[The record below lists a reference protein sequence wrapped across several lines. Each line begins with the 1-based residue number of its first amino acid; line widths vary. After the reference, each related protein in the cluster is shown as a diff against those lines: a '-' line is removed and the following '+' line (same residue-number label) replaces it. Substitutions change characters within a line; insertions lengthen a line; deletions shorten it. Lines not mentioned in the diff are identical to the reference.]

1 MPNDQKPIKP
11 NTARKQAPRKQDLD
25 NKPLKKAGDG
35 TMTFMV
41 WSIAGTVIAAC
52 SSPIFSDVADLA
64 GGGGGG
70 DTQGG
75 PRDGAVVNG
84 LWANTEIFLAADNGS
99 RAQDGSGNDLDS
111 VGITD
116 GAGNLIF
123 NDNYTAPGNGERY
136 LANLEGATEVSTETA
151 GSGELLSLPYHG
163 GYLLISPLTD
173 LLTNALNGA
182 STEEVANAGGE
193 DAFQQNTLDDI
204 FGMRPQFDDDG
215 NAIAGTEDSIVTV
228 EDVLNADN
236 YNPYVNDNRVTKLVS
251 LASTT
256 LSVIET
262 EASSSDTDQRVVAIV
277 DSFNTIRGQV
287 ETQSDEA
294 MLDEMLLVPDLG
306 LADTS
311 IGGIDLDE
319 RVEVRLDQVESRPLV
334 ATPNRGEAIL
344 MTEGEDFVL
353 SPANSD
359 RVSLFGF
366 DDRYGN
372 SDSPDD
378 EDDAREDGQLVGIY
392 IEAESTDGNINVM
405 FRNDDDTIVSL
416 ADADPAQRDTTDGE
430 PGPRNVGGA
439 TFFYVSTDRLE
450 RLVLR
455 PDDEEFNTA
464 TVANP
469 QIRFY
474 VYDGEDATLADDA
487 NATILA
493 ALVGE
498 LEIEVTAVNDVP
510 EITSQ
515 TTPAPITS
523 NTGSASG
530 TFQVSD
536 ADDGDTVFTWV
547 ATGPTTYGTIDFA
560 DTDGTD
566 RSGNGAWTFTL
577 NQAAFD
583 RIPNGETETVTFNV
597 TANDGKGGVSD
608 PVSVVI
614 MLQGQSDGLPMTP
627 TANAPVLGEV
637 TSPPAV
643 KTATEAGHEL
653 ASGVTVATP
662 SIAAMGS
669 FTHTDD
675 DAGQGDF
682 VGGTVHIKA
691 DGVGDGDPVATDAA
705 YAAGIGSNTG
715 NNIIDGTDRGTAVAG
730 TYGTIYLRADGNWYY
745 VLDDAN
751 ADVNALPAGA
761 SSLVDVFNV
770 RIQEMADP
778 TAVSN
783 VLDLR
788 IAITGKG
795 DAPTDIMASSTTAT
809 YDGNTPTADMVVASL
824 TTTDPDSTTP
834 YTYTIETGS
843 TDASSFMIGGAN
855 NDQLLFASSVTEAD
869 NRNPG
874 ETWSV
879 GVISTDSDGLSR
891 TEPFT
896 ITRAGNAFPVFSASI
911 TNYDSANSLITAQ
924 VNDPDSTQ
932 SEDAPMATGTL
943 IATDFETADA
953 DIRYSAM
960 RAEGETND
968 YGRITFDPANPNQ
981 WTFTLTTSADVAGD
995 NDGVTVLNALA
1006 SATATATMNFTVTA
1020 DDGAGG
1026 TATATLTVTLRGA
1039 PDSTVTRPTI
1049 DTNSDLEDTIT
1060 DADARNHEDIPSAVS
1075 GNIAL
1080 TAGDTV
1086 GLMWSVAAASVSG
1099 RPADVPDGTDF
1110 GTLTFPNSP
1119 SFTSF
1124 GTAFSGTSPLGWTFT
1139 PTDAINLLDDGET
1152 VVLRYDI
1159 TAMNPGGDSM
1169 VQTLMINLEGMTNSV
1184 PLIDSTSISDTQ
1196 MVPDTDAAPDN
1207 TFAAL
1212 TGTFTAGTSTVTKWS
1227 HAAQP
1232 SSVSDNTYGTDFGTF
1247 SFDNAAAAT
1256 GGGLDRGESRDGAWR
1271 FIPNADLINRI
1282 PHGET
1287 VTFAYR
1293 ITATND
1299 AGASMAGGQDFMF
1312 SFTGTN
1318 DEPVLAVTGN
1328 NAGVTEAG
1336 GANNAVAGT
1345 ASAIGG
1351 FTITDPD
1358 VHSGANQNSFLF
1370 GGNML
1375 QGRSGSTGAFTNAV
1389 DGPIRGTYG
1398 TLTVEGDGSWTYT
1411 LDNTDSATQE
1421 LRGATGSTAAQTVQD
1436 VFEIRLENVDAGNT
1450 QTSNVATLMIEVTGA
1465 NDNPM
1470 ITDTSGVILEVSIT
1484 DMDTASD
1491 NTPPTVNQ
1499 DSDNPASISEYGS
1512 FAATDLDTGDTI
1524 RWSTDGVGTINPSM
1538 THDDFDLSTAD
1549 FGTPTV
1555 NPEGT
1560 WSFAPTARINDL
1572 NAGQSIVIDYTIQA
1586 ADGSG
1591 GTDTSILRVTLN
1603 GETNVIPNMDPV
1615 IVTGSGI
1622 FSTGLTI
1629 EDPSNAPTDDPMAV
1643 VSTNITRFTANDPDG
1658 DNNDITW
1665 APATPLQGSP
1675 LVATGTIDVSNVTV
1689 ATLDRAY
1696 TAADFGALTVNT
1708 DGTWSFDPTD
1718 AINVLDNNDYVLL
1731 NYEIQATDVGGATDT
1746 ETLTV
1751 RLNGETNAAGG
1762 LVVTNE
1768 AVRAFVVINGV
1779 EFRINADS
1787 SATSSYEVEFSTTS
1801 TDEYVAFAAPSI
1813 TVYAD
1818 TRDANEFSQA
1828 NIASI
1833 FNAAGLTNLNVAAII
1848 LEEDTTQFTLT
1859 NWDADGNDGTDNEYD
1874 FSPVTSTLDRAVT
1887 EDDATDETARGFL
1900 EVTGGTGSYT
1910 YTGGTTRDI
1919 GTGTDAVTYQI
1930 FNGMYGE
1937 LIVDANGNWT
1947 YTIDNAAAQALDSG
1961 PPATEMFTVTVGE
1974 TGSIRTVDHVIAI
1987 TVNGADEAVANRD
2000 PMIDTTTGI
2009 FSTGIT
2015 ITDDDTVGN
2024 NDPGPVN
2031 QATVP
2036 MGGTAYGSFTATDP
2050 DGNDNAITWTPASSP
2065 QLGSMVAT
2073 GTIDVSNAGSLNR
2086 TYTASEFGALTV
2098 QTDGTWSFDPT
2109 AAINDIIGNEY
2120 VVLSYDIVATDSG
2133 GGTDTETLTVRLN
2146 GAQDGRVTFDNPG
2159 ITLAEDTDLSARL
2172 KVADI
2177 MVDDQGG
2184 TPELDTSMGDYDKFE
2199 VDGNVLY
2206 LNAGANINHDA
2217 PDGITSL
2224 NVRVQLQGE
2233 ETVGNG
2239 FTITITDVNDEDP
2252 VFNAGNPAP
2261 PYFEFMRVGNHG
2273 DGVSIYTASA
2283 TPDVAGDTIT
2293 WSLKNDEDDED
2304 NNDAGRGA
2312 TDLFEITS
2320 EGKVI
2325 IPSGRIL
2332 ELDYE
2337 TRPVYTA
2344 VIVAEVGGL
2353 MAEEKVTVLTVRN
2366 VADTAPIIYT
2376 RGNVNTSDDR
2386 LSPQRENE
2394 ALQKPF
2400 YTVSADFDTSV
2411 QWSLT
2416 GQDAGLFDIT
2426 PIAPEDLNADQT
2438 ATGRSYADIT
2448 AKSTGPGPD
2457 DFITLDQ
2464 EARLDS
2470 NGNPMNVLFT
2480 VVATSGSFTD
2490 TLTIEFEVID
2500 ENDEAPV
2507 ITSGSGD
2514 ALPAG
2519 TEIPDDEVVYTATGT
2534 RDTVNIVWSLTGADA
2549 GLFNINS
2556 GTGEVTFKT
2565 ATTPDVAV
2573 KDSYSF
2579 TVVATSGILD
2589 AVEQPVTFAVLG
2601 PAASIDVVSAG
2612 NDGTDGFF
2620 VFKTES
2626 EVYNRID
2633 VILALQNLP
2642 PRTTVPTTVF
2652 EGGNVVFVRIGGQ
2665 LEFDSS
2671 SGNYNP
2677 VYHDSDKI
2685 LQVINDAINGDRITH
2700 LSSAEAHPDQGA
2712 DAFTVT
2718 QSRGIHVRPS
2728 NHFAIAE
2735 DTDISSGIQGGTVF
2749 YKVADI
2755 ALLDINSNS
2764 GAFGDIEIDPTSQDA
2779 DKFMLV
2785 HTALVERDG
2794 MGDVIRD
2801 NEGNL
2806 PQGPSDLAL
2815 YLKPDADLNHE
2826 DGDGVLEVTVHI
2838 VGDDTISADISVVV
2852 TNVADEGPASFDVA
2866 SNGNYKTAVLG
2877 DELTVSLETH
2887 DPDGAST
2894 LTTYDDI
2901 AYQWLRDGVEIAG
2914 ATSDSYTVTSD
2925 DVDDELTV
2933 VVTYTDPE
2941 GNSEEVTTLGVAAPL
2956 AVEYFPVAHNVET
2969 NIEIFQFTTENQE
2982 QVLVNFALQ
2991 VPPVPER
2998 NGLILSRPTVVVED
3012 TETNVVTVQ
3021 IGLDSNLPHTFAHIF
3036 DVINTEI
3043 NEGNIT
3049 LLSSA
3054 GLSLVAG
3061 LSPDDSAS
3069 LLNSFFPESIG
3080 QQSYLRVTSPRTDTS
3095 DPVYTTMPPYVTED
3109 FSGRES
3115 GQDAGVIPSFQVI
3128 VNSKGQSNFIPENT
3142 DTSARIKIADFVV
3155 ADPTESRNI
3164 MLFTVTDHEA
3174 DFSSFEV
3181 VHESR
3186 VVPTDFEVR
3195 DDRIVITATKTVY
3208 LRSIY
3213 LKEGTALD
3221 HETDDTLRII
3231 ARLGDDDVE
3240 VTVYVTNVNEGSASF
3255 NVTSNGIINAPIVG
3269 DVLTAAL
3276 DPSSSDP
3283 EGAGGNITYSY
3294 QWQRDGVTIPNPTQ
3308 TEDANQDGASYTITE
3323 ADEGHTLRAF
3333 TVYIDGG
3340 GYREFVLTN
3349 EVVVPVATDD
3359 LATEITAESY
3369 PIEDESLF
3377 VEGEGT
3383 DTFFVFKTESFTP
3396 VTVNIHI
3403 DDVED
3408 IFADNNSNEEVFT
3421 VPTTVAQIND
3431 NQVDIY
3437 VGGILFNPNGGSRN
3451 IVHHDLN
3458 HILAVINSAIDE
3470 GRITLLTSAELRPY
3484 DYDPPAEP
3492 LVESM
3497 LYYFPGIGLDNQV
3510 TSLAEDADV
3519 SSRIKVADIAIT
3531 SHQGPL
3537 ELAGR
3542 DAGKF
3547 EIDGTVLYLRQNTDL
3562 DYEILD
3568 TLSVR
3573 VQRVNDANTV
3583 LDETTIGVDVAV
3595 TITNVDEGD
3604 ARFNVQSTDNIN
3616 APAVGDTLSVSV
3628 APPADSEG
3636 IAGGFRYQ
3644 WQRSDAD
3651 GNNYVDIATATGNS
3665 YMIATDDE
3673 GTNLRVVV
3681 RYTDGGGTSEIVV
3694 MSGASFRASGDN
3706 LATAIALSDTT
3717 TTLAEDAD
3725 VSSYRK
3731 VADIDITDVGGGLAG
3746 TLEVTG
3752 RNDNMFEIFGTAL
3765 YLRPHAILDHES
3777 DIELEVSVQLRENTG
3792 ISSSSLTIG
3801 ITNVDEGDARF
3812 NITSNADIN
3821 APVVGNML
3829 TVAPDSTNPD
3839 PDGNGNN
3846 TFIYQWQRV
3855 DDNGNVTDILGEDNA
3870 TYTITSSDEDHTLR
3884 VGVKYTDGGNTAEDI
3899 RTSGVFV
3906 PSAGNPALPIPIPE
3920 GRNLLG
3926 DYIPINHEDF
3936 TGTSMMRLDDTQK
3949 ININSAGI
3957 AEGADTSARI
3967 KVADIVIRDDDG
3979 GLAGTL
3985 ELTGADSDHFEL
3997 DGNVLYL
4004 SSGIDLGME
4013 AMDNDALLEV
4023 RVQLNEDTNI
4033 GDDIT
4038 IAILPDVV

>member
-11 NTARKQAPRKQDLD
+11 NTARKQAPRKQDF
-25 NKPLKKAGDG
+25 NNTPLKKAGDG
-35 TMTFMV
+35 TMGFML
-41 WSIAGTVIAAC
+41 WSMAGTVIAAC

-75 PRDGAVVNG
+75 PRDGAVLNG
-84 LWANTEIFLAADNGS
+84 LWANTEIFLAAEDGS

-123 NDNYTAPGNGERY
+123 NDNYTAPGDGERY

-215 NAIAGTEDSIVTV
+215 NAIADTGDSIVTV

-236 YNPYVNDNRVTKLVS
+236 YNPFVNDNRVTKLVS
-251 LASTT
+251 LASTA

-287 ETQSDEA
+287 ETQSNEA
-294 MLDEMLLVPDLG
+294 MLDEMLLVPNLG

-334 ATPNRGEAIL
+334 ATPNRGEAIR
-344 MTEGEDFVL
+344 MTEGDQEFALVRGN
-353 SPANSD
+353 AE
-359 RVSLFGF
+359 VLFGF
-366 DDRYGN
+366 DDPYGN

-378 EDDAREDGQLVGIY
+378 EDDVREDGQLVGIY
-392 IEAESTDGNINVM
+392 IEAASTDNNINVM
-405 FRNDDDTIVSL
+405 FRNDDDDIVGL

-439 TFFYVSTDRLE
+439 TFFYVSLDRLE

-455 PDDEEFNTA
+455 PADEEFNTNPDDPD
-464 TVANP
+464 ANP
-469 QIRFY
+469 KIRFY
-474 VYDGEDATLADDA
+474 VYDGEDATLANDA
-487 NATILA
+487 DATILA

-653 ASGVTVATP
+653 DNGVTVAAP

-691 DGVGDGDPVATDAA
+691 DGVGDGDPVAADAA

-874 ETWSV
+874 ETWDV
-879 GVISTDSDGLSR
+879 GVISTDSNGLSR

-981 WTFTLTTSADVAGD
+981 WTFTLTTSADVAGG
-995 NDGVTVLNALA
+995 NDGVTMLNALA

-1436 VFEIRLENVDAGNT
+1436 VFEIRLENVDAGST

-1591 GTDTSILRVTLN
+1591 GTDTSILRVRLT
-1603 GETNVIPNMDPV
+1603 GTTNDIPNMDPV

-1629 EDPSNAPTDDPMAV
+1629 EDPSNAPSDDPMAV
-1643 VSTNITRFTANDPDG
+1643 VSTSTNQFTANDPDG
-1658 DNNDITW
+1658 DDSAITW

-1718 AINVLDNNDYVLL
+1718 AINVLDSNDYVLL
-1731 NYEIQATDVGGATDT
+1731 NYEIQATDDGGATDT

-1751 RLNGETNAAGG
+1751 RLNGETNAAPAPAPVFSG
-1762 LVVTNE
+1762 
-1768 AVRAFVVINGV
+1768 
-1779 EFRINADS
+1779 S
-1787 SATSSYEVEFSTTS
+1787 SQ
-1801 TDEYVAFAAPSI
+1801 
-1813 TVYAD
+1813 D
-1818 TRDANEFSQA
+1818 THTF
-1828 NIASI
+1828 
-1833 FNAAGLTNLNVAAII
+1833 
-1848 LEEDTTQFTLT
+1848 
-1859 NWDADGNDGTDNEYD
+1859 
-1874 FSPVTSTLDRAVT
+1874 
-1887 EDDATDETARGFL
+1887 
-1900 EVTGGTGSYT
+1900 
-1910 YTGGTTRDI
+1910 
-1919 GTGTDAVTYQI
+1919 
-1930 FNGMYGE
+1930 
-1937 LIVDANGNWT
+1937 
-1947 YTIDNAAAQALDSG
+1947 
-1961 PPATEMFTVTVGE
+1961 
-1974 TGSIRTVDHVIAI
+1974 
-1987 TVNGADEAVANRD
+1987 
-2000 PMIDTTTGI
+2000 
-2009 FSTGIT
+2009 
-2015 ITDDDTVGN
+2015 
-2024 NDPGPVN
+2024 
-2031 QATVP
+2031 
-2036 MGGTAYGSFTATDP
+2036 TDP
-2050 DGNDNAITWTPASSP
+2050 DPTSNSDDPAS
-2065 QLGSMVAT
+2065 VARS
-2073 GTIDVSNAGSLNR
+2073 IMVSNAEQLMWSVAEAVVAGD
-2086 TYTASEFGALTV
+2086 TSENAAHFGALTFPGS
-2098 QTDGTWSFDPT
+2098 TFASFGTAFAGAADSLTWEFDPNT
-2109 AAINDIIGNEY
+2109 GINDLDSGQSVTLTY
-2120 VVLSYDIVATDSG
+2120 VVTATNRG
-2133 GGTDTETLTVRLN
+2133 GASTDTNLVITLN
-2146 GAQDGRVTFDNPG
+2146 GAEDGRVTLANRVN
-2159 ITLAEDTDLSARL
+2159 TLAENAVDSAEV

-2177 MVDDQGG
+2177 ILDAQGG
-2184 TPELDTSMGDYDKFE
+2184 TPELAGADAGKFRI
-2199 VDGNVLY
+2199 DMPNLDLY
-2206 LNAGANINHDA
+2206 LIMGADIDHD
-2217 PDGITSL
+2217 DGVTSL
-2224 NVRVQLQGE
+2224 NVRVQLE
-2233 ETVGNG
+2233 EDANAGSNLP
-2239 FTITITDVNDEDP
+2239 ITITDVNDENP
-2252 VFNAGNPAP
+2252 VFNSPTQGSPESISEALS
-2261 PYFEFMRVGNHG
+2261 VGFRFLYG
-2273 DGVSIYTASA
+2273 ARA
-2283 TPDVAGDTIT
+2283 TPDVAGDEIE
-2293 WSLKNDEDDED
+2293 WSLKNTDD
-2304 NNDAGRGA
+2304 DAGRDA
-2312 TDLFEITS
+2312 TTLF
-2320 EGKVI
+2320 VI
-2325 IPSGRIL
+2325 NDRGVVSIPEHTPSL
-2332 ELDYE
+2332 PLDYE

-2344 VIVAEVGGL
+2344 VIVATVGGL
-2353 MAEEKVTVLTVRN
+2353 MAEQEVTVLEVIN
-2366 VADTAPIIYT
+2366 AADTAPIIYT
-2376 RGNVNTSDDR
+2376 RGNVDTSGDR
-2386 LSPQRENE
+2386 LSPQSENE

-2400 YTVSADFDTSV
+2400 YTVSADFDASV

-2448 AKSTGPGPD
+2448 AKSTGRPPPN
-2457 DFITLDQ
+2457 DFITLDH

-2534 RDTVNIVWSLTGADA
+2534 FDRTAIVWSLKPNNGDDAD
-2549 GLFNINS
+2549 LFDIDT

-2565 ATTPDVAV
+2565 NTTPDVAV

-2671 SGNYNP
+2671 GNYNP
-2677 VYHDSDKI
+2677 VYHDSVEI
-2685 LQVINDAINGDRITH
+2685 LRVINEAIRAGSITQ

-2718 QSRGIHVRPS
+2718 QTRGIHVRPS

-2755 ALLDINSNS
+2755 ALLDINSNP

-2866 SNGNYKTAVLG
+2866 SNGNHKTAVLG

-2914 ATSDSYTVTSD
+2914 ETSDSYTVTSD

-3164 MLFTVTDHEA
+3164 MLFTVTDHE
-3174 DFSSFEV
+3174 DNFSSFEV

-3408 IFADNNSNEEVFT
+3408 IFADNTVNSNKEVFT

-3437 VGGILFNPNGGSRN
+3437 VGGILFNPNSGTRN

-3519 SSRIKVADIAIT
+3519 SSRIKIADIAIT

-3537 ELAGR
+3537 ELVGR

-3562 DYEILD
+3562 DYDIPDNTLD
-3568 TLSVR
+3568 IPDNTLSVR
-3573 VQRVNDANTV
+3573 VQVTPPAPA
-3583 LDETTIGVDVAV
+3583 EPIGVDVAV

-3604 ARFNVQSTDNIN
+3604 AIFTVRASGSGSDIN
-3616 APAVGDTLSVSV
+3616 APDVGDALSVQVTS
-3628 APPADSEG
+3628 PADPDGG
-3636 IAGGFRYQ
+3636 IDGGFHYQ

-3651 GNNYVDIATATGNS
+3651 GNNYVDIAAATGNS
-3665 YMIATDDE
+3665 YVLTTDDE

-3694 MSGASFRASGDN
+3694 KSVASFRASGDN

-3746 TLEVTG
+3746 TLEVVG
-3752 RNDNMFEIFGTAL
+3752 RNPEKFEIFGTAL

-3792 ISSSSLTIG
+3792 ISSSPLSIG

-3855 DDNGNVTDILGEDNA
+3855 DDNGDVTDILDENNA
-3870 TYTITSSDEDHTLR
+3870 TYTVTSSDEDHTLR

-3906 PSAGNPALPIPIPE
+3906 PSASTPALPIPIPE

-3936 TGTSMMRLDDTQK
+3936 TATPEEMRLDDTQK

-3957 AEGADTSARI
+3957 AEDADTSARI

-3985 ELTGADSDHFEL
+3985 ELTGADFDHFEL

-4013 AMDNDALLEV
+4013 AMNNDPLLEV
-4023 RVQLNEDTNI
+4023 RVQLNEDTSI

>member
-11 NTARKQAPRKQDLD
+11 NTARKQAPRKQDF
-25 NKPLKKAGDG
+25 NNAPLKKAGDG
-35 TMTFMV
+35 TMTFML
-41 WSIAGTVIAAC
+41 WSMAGTVIASC

-70 DTQGG
+70 DVQRGSQVIATDGRVRGADVYIDDGDGQFNSTDTSLGTTNDAG
-75 PRDGAVVNG
+75 YVDLGSLQEGAVAFVDVNG
-84 LWANTEIFLAADNGS
+84 AVDTATGETL
-99 RAQDGSGNDLDS
+99 SG
-111 VGITD
+111 IW
-116 GAGNLIF
+116 
-123 NDNYTAPGNGERY
+123 R
-136 LANLEGATEVSTETA
+136 
-151 GSGELLSLPYHG
+151 SLPYSG
-163 GYLLISPLTD
+163 SGDLIVSPVTNLLALRLEATD
-173 LLTNALNGA
+173 AT
-182 STEEVANAGGE
+182 TVEEMGGE
-193 DAFQQNTLDDI
+193 DAFYQETLDNI
-204 FGMRPQFDDDG
+204 FG
-215 NAIAGTEDSIVTV
+215 ESIVTV
-228 EDVLNADN
+228 SDILDPDN
-236 YNPYVNDNRVTKLVS
+236 YNVEGNTATRLVS
-251 LASTT
+251 LAAIGLTEIGAPTNVADSAGT
-256 LSVIET
+256 LTAVQGLFATYRTNIGDDDDTNDDVVLSGT
-262 EASSSDTDQRVVAIV
+262 HASEVNRIA
-277 DSFNTIRGQV
+277 
-287 ETQSDEA
+287 
-294 MLDEMLLVPDLG
+294 
-306 LADTS
+306 ADA
-311 IGGIDLDE
+311 
-319 RVEVRLDQVESRPLV
+319 ESRPV
-334 ATPNRGEAIL
+334 VVDPNEGTPIR
-344 MTEGEDFVL
+344 MTEGADFVL
-353 SPANSD
+353 LDANSD
-359 RVSLFGF
+359 AESLFGF
-366 DDRYGN
+366 EDPQGN
-372 SDSPDD
+372 
-378 EDDAREDGQLVGIY
+378 DDADGDGAREPGQIVGIY
-392 IEAESTDGNINVM
+392 IEAASMGGDINVM
-405 FRNDDDTIVSL
+405 FRDDDGMVVGL
-416 ADADPAQRDTTDGE
+416 ADAPQAQRDTTDGE

-439 TFFYVSTDRLE
+439 TFFYVSANRLD
-450 RLVLR
+450 RLVLS
-455 PDDEEFNTA
+455 PDDAEFNT
-464 TVANP
+464 NP
-469 QIRFY
+469 DDPDTNPKIRFY

-536 ADDGDTVFTWV
+536 ADGDTVFAWS
-547 ATGPTTYGTIDFA
+547 ATGPTTYGTLEFA

-583 RIPNGETETVTFNV
+583 RIPNGDTETVTFNV

-614 MLQGQSDGLPMTP
+614 MLQGQNVP
-627 TANAPVLGEV
+627 T
-637 TSPPAV
+637 
-643 KTATEAGHEL
+643 
-653 ASGVTVATP
+653 
-662 SIAAMGS
+662 
-669 FTHTDD
+669 
-675 DAGQGDF
+675 
-682 VGGTVHIKA
+682 
-691 DGVGDGDPVATDAA
+691 
-705 YAAGIGSNTG
+705 
-715 NNIIDGTDRGTAVAG
+715 
-730 TYGTIYLRADGNWYY
+730 
-745 VLDDAN
+745 
-751 ADVNALPAGA
+751 
-761 SSLVDVFNV
+761 
-770 RIQEMADP
+770 
-778 TAVSN
+778 
-783 VLDLR
+783 
-788 IAITGKG
+788 
-795 DAPTDIMASSTTAT
+795 
-809 YDGNTPTADMVVASL
+809 
-824 TTTDPDSTTP
+824 
-834 YTYTIETGS
+834 
-843 TDASSFMIGGAN
+843 
-855 NDQLLFASSVTEAD
+855 
-869 NRNPG
+869 
-874 ETWSV
+874 
-879 GVISTDSDGLSR
+879 
-891 TEPFT
+891 
-896 ITRAGNAFPVFSASI
+896 
-911 TNYDSANSLITAQ
+911 
-924 VNDPDSTQ
+924 
-932 SEDAPMATGTL
+932 
-943 IATDFETADA
+943 
-953 DIRYSAM
+953 
-960 RAEGETND
+960 
-968 YGRITFDPANPNQ
+968 
-981 WTFTLTTSADVAGD
+981 
-995 NDGVTVLNALA
+995 
-1006 SATATATMNFTVTA
+1006 
-1020 DDGAGG
+1020 
-1026 TATATLTVTLRGA
+1026 
-1039 PDSTVTRPTI
+1039 
-1049 DTNSDLEDTIT
+1049 
-1060 DADARNHEDIPSAVS
+1060 
-1075 GNIAL
+1075 
-1080 TAGDTV
+1080 
-1086 GLMWSVAAASVSG
+1086 
-1099 RPADVPDGTDF
+1099 
-1110 GTLTFPNSP
+1110 
-1119 SFTSF
+1119 
-1124 GTAFSGTSPLGWTFT
+1124 
-1139 PTDAINLLDDGET
+1139 
-1152 VVLRYDI
+1152 
-1159 TAMNPGGDSM
+1159 
-1169 VQTLMINLEGMTNSV
+1169 
-1184 PLIDSTSISDTQ
+1184 
-1196 MVPDTDAAPDN
+1196 
-1207 TFAAL
+1207 
-1212 TGTFTAGTSTVTKWS
+1212 
-1227 HAAQP
+1227 
-1232 SSVSDNTYGTDFGTF
+1232 
-1247 SFDNAAAAT
+1247 
-1256 GGGLDRGESRDGAWR
+1256 
-1271 FIPNADLINRI
+1271 
-1282 PHGET
+1282 
-1287 VTFAYR
+1287 
-1293 ITATND
+1293 
-1299 AGASMAGGQDFMF
+1299 
-1312 SFTGTN
+1312 TGTN
-1318 DEPVLAVTGN
+1318 DVPVI
-1328 NAGVTEAG
+1328 TEA
-1336 GANNAVAGT
+1336 
-1345 ASAIGG
+1345 ASGVI
-1351 FTITDPD
+1351 FE
-1358 VHSGANQNSFLF
+1358 
-1370 GGNML
+1370 
-1375 QGRSGSTGAFTNAV
+1375 V
-1389 DGPIRGTYG
+1389 D
-1398 TLTVEGDGSWTYT
+1398 
-1411 LDNTDSATQE
+1411 
-1421 LRGATGSTAAQTVQD
+1421 
-1436 VFEIRLENVDAGNT
+1436 
-1450 QTSNVATLMIEVTGA
+1450 
-1465 NDNPM
+1465 
-1470 ITDTSGVILEVSIT
+1470 ITDT
-1484 DMDTASD
+1484 DTAST
-1491 NTPPTVNQ
+1491 NTPTTVNQ
-1499 DSDNPASISEYGS
+1499 SSTNPVTSSAYGN
-1512 FAATDLDTGDTI
+1512 FAATDDNNDPIT
-1524 RWSTDGVGTINPSM
+1524 WSQTGVGTINAGMTTTAFGSRTPS
-1538 THDDFDLSTAD
+1538 
-1549 FGTPTV
+1549 
-1555 NPEGT
+1555 
-1560 WSFAPTARINDL
+1560 
-1572 NAGQSIVIDYTIQA
+1572 
-1586 ADGSG
+1586 
-1591 GTDTSILRVTLN
+1591 
-1603 GETNVIPNMDPV
+1603 
-1615 IVTGSGI
+1615 
-1622 FSTGLTI
+1622 
-1629 EDPSNAPTDDPMAV
+1629 
-1643 VSTNITRFTANDPDG
+1643 
-1658 DNNDITW
+1658 
-1665 APATPLQGSP
+1665 
-1675 LVATGTIDVSNVTV
+1675 
-1689 ATLDRAY
+1689 
-1696 TAADFGALTVNT
+1696 DFGALTVNT
-1708 DGTWSFDPTD
+1708 DGTWSFVPTA
-1718 AINVLDNNDYVLL
+1718 AINDLDTGQSVVIDYT
-1731 NYEIQATDVGGATDT
+1731 IQASDGNGGT
-1746 ETLTV
+1746 
-1751 RLNGETNAAGG
+1751 
-1762 LVVTNE
+1762 
-1768 AVRAFVVINGV
+1768 
-1779 EFRINADS
+1779 DS
-1787 SATSSYEVEFSTTS
+1787 SILRVTL
-1801 TDEYVAFAAPSI
+1801 
-1813 TVYAD
+1813 
-1818 TRDANEFSQA
+1818 N
-1828 NIASI
+1828 
-1833 FNAAGLTNLNVAAII
+1833 GLTNVA
-1848 LEEDTTQFTLT
+1848 
-1859 NWDADGNDGTDNEYD
+1859 
-1874 FSPVTSTLDRAVT
+1874 P
-1887 EDDATDETARGFL
+1887 
-1900 EVTGGTGSYT
+1900 
-1910 YTGGTTRDI
+1910 
-1919 GTGTDAVTYQI
+1919 
-1930 FNGMYGE
+1930 
-1937 LIVDANGNWT
+1937 
-1947 YTIDNAAAQALDSG
+1947 
-1961 PPATEMFTVTVGE
+1961 
-1974 TGSIRTVDHVIAI
+1974 
-1987 TVNGADEAVANRD
+1987 NRD
-2000 PMIDTTTGI
+2000 PV
-2009 FSTGIT
+2009 IT
-2015 ITDDDTVGN
+2015 EAASGVILEVSITDTDTASDN
-2024 NDPGPVN
+2024 TPGPVN
-2031 QATVP
+2031 EATIP
-2036 MGGTAYGSFTATDP
+2036 TGGSAYGSFAATDADSDTITWSQTRVSINADMTADEFAARAASDFGALTVNTDGTWSFAP
-2050 DGNDNAITWTPASSP
+2050 TDRINELDTSQAVVIDYTIQAEDGNGGADTSILRVTLNGLNNAASNNDPVITEAVSGVLLEVSITDTDNAPDNTPVAVNQDTVSTGGSAYGNFAATDTDTSDTIRWSQTGAS
-2065 QLGSMVAT
+2065 
-2073 GTIDVSNAGSLNR
+2073 INADMTDDEFDAR
-2086 TYTASEFGALTV
+2086 MASEFGALTV
-2098 QTDGTWSFDPT
+2098 DDAGTWSFAPTDAINDLDTGQAVVIDYTIQARDGNGGSDSSILRVTLNGLNNAAAPLAVASEGVRDSVVIYGVEFRQLENLPPPRTDDLENENRIYFRNQAENDPVLFSVSSAFYQIRTTDFSQANIARLWNTDTTSNSRFVATIIAEMPLIDTYTEWAAMESGGAETPVAGVPSARRFTGYTDDADLAVTEDTDLTASGWLQVTGGTGDITYGNDATNGVTVTGELGGASSAAHTDTREYTYTGMYGDLVIDGDGDWVYTLGGSSAQNDALAALTSTNGGTDTFSVEISRGAETVTVTPPITIAVTGANDNPVITEAVSGVILEVSITDTDTASDNMPPAVDQDSNNPVTNSEYGSFAATDADAGDTITWSTTGVGTINADMTTPAFGSSTPGAFGALTVNPEGTWSFAPTGEINNLNTGQSVVIDYTIQASDGNGGTDTSTLRVTLNGLTTIIPNNDPEITEATSGVIFNVVVDDPTDSSTDTPPAVDQSSTNPATSSAYGNFIATDADAGDTIAWSMTGASINASMTEDAFDGRTAADFGALTVNADGTWSFAPT
-2109 AAINDIIGNEY
+2109 DAINGLDTNQSVVIDYTIQASDGN
-2120 VVLSYDIVATDSG
+2120 S
-2133 GGTDTETLTVRLN
+2133 GTDTSILRVTLNGRTNLVPNNDPEITEATSGVIFNVVVDDPTDSSTDTPPAVDQSSTNPATSSAYGNFIATDADAGDTIAWSMTGASINASMTEDAFDGRTAADFGALTVNADGTWSFAPTDAINGLDTNQSVVIDYTIQASDGNGGIDTSILRVTLNGTTTVIPNNDPEITEATSGVIFNVVVDDPTDSSTDTPPAVDQSSNNPATSSAYGNFIATDADTGDTIAWSMTGASINASMTEDAFDGSTPSDFGALTVNADGTWSFAPTDAINGLDTNQSVVIDYTIQASDGNGGIDTSILRVTLEGLTNVAPAPAPIFSGVSEDTHTFTDPDPASNNDDPADVTRSILVTNPNQLMWSVAAPVVDGDTTQNAAHFGTLTFPNSPSFASFGTAFDGLASLTWNFDPNTGINDLNSGESVTLTYVVTATNRGGASTDTNLVITLN

-2184 TPELDTSMGDYDKFE
+2184 TPELDTSTGDYDKFE

-2386 LSPQRENE
+2386 LSPQSENE

-2400 YTVSADFDTSV
+2400 YTVSAEFDTSV

-2677 VYHDSDKI
+2677 VYHDSDEI
-2685 LQVINDAINGDRITH
+2685 LQVINDAINGDRITQ

-2755 ALLDINSNS
+2755 ALLDINSNP

-2866 SNGNYKTAVLG
+2866 SNGNHKTAVLG

-2914 ATSDSYTVTSD
+2914 ETSDSYTVTSD

-3164 MLFTVTDHEA
+3164 MLFTVPGHED

-3186 VVPTDFEVR
+3186 VVPTAFEVR
-3195 DDRIVITATKTVY
+3195 DDRIVITATETVY

-3221 HETDDTLRII
+3221 HETQDTLRII

-3308 TEDANQDGASYTITE
+3308 TADANQDGASYTITE

-3340 GYREFVLTN
+3340 GHREFVLTN
-3349 EVVVPVATDD
+3349 EVVVPVAMDD
-3359 LATEITAESY
+3359 RATEITAESY

-3408 IFADNNSNEEVFT
+3408 IFADNTVNSNKEVFT

-3437 VGGILFNPNGGSRN
+3437 VGGILFNPINPNSGARN

-3519 SSRIKVADIAIT
+3519 SSRIKIADIAIT

-3537 ELAGR
+3537 ELVGR

-3562 DYEILD
+3562 DYDIPD
-3568 TLSVR
+3568 NPDNPDNTLSVR
-3573 VQRVNDANTV
+3573 VQVTPPAPA
-3583 LDETTIGVDVAV
+3583 EPIGVDVAV

-3604 ARFNVQSTDNIN
+3604 AIFSVRASGSGSDIN
-3616 APAVGDTLSVSV
+3616 APAVGDALSVQVTS
-3628 APPADSEG
+3628 PADPDGG
-3636 IAGGFRYQ
+3636 IDGGFHYQ

-3651 GNNYVDIATATGNS
+3651 GNNYVDIAAATGNS
-3665 YMIATDDE
+3665 YVLTTDDE

-3681 RYTDGGGTSEIVV
+3681 RYTDVGGTSEIVV
-3694 MSGASFRASGDN
+3694 KSVASFRASGDN

-3752 RNDNMFEIFGTAL
+3752 RNPEKFEIFGTAL

-3792 ISSSSLTIG
+3792 ISSNTLTIG

-3855 DDNGNVTDILGEDNA
+3855 DDNGNVTDILGENNA
-3870 TYTITSSDEDHTLR
+3870 TYTVTSSDEDHTLR
-3884 VGVKYTDGGNTAEDI
+3884 VGVKYTDGGNTDEDI

-3906 PSAGNPALPIPIPE
+3906 PSASTPALPIPIPE

-3936 TGTSMMRLDDTQK
+3936 TATPEEMRLDDTQK

-3957 AEGADTSARI
+3957 AEDADTSARI

-4013 AMDNDALLEV
+4013 AMNNDPLLEV
-4023 RVQLNEDTNI
+4023 RVQLNEDTSI

>member
-11 NTARKQAPRKQDLD
+11 NTARKQAPRKQDF
-25 NKPLKKAGDG
+25 NNTPLKKAGDG
-35 TMTFMV
+35 TMGFML
-41 WSIAGTVIAAC
+41 WSMAGTVIAAC

-84 LWANTEIFLAADNGS
+84 LWANTDIYVADE
-99 RAQDGSGNDLDS
+99 DGNIPQGANA

-215 NAIAGTEDSIVTV
+215 NAIADTEDSIVTV

-294 MLDEMLLVPDLG
+294 MLDEMLLVPNLG

-334 ATPNRGEAIL
+334 ATPNRGEAIR
-344 MTEGEDFVL
+344 MTEGDQEFALVRGN
-353 SPANSD
+353 AE
-359 RVSLFGF
+359 VLFGF
-366 DDRYGN
+366 DDPYGN

-378 EDDAREDGQLVGIY
+378 EDDVREDGQLVGIY
-392 IEAESTDGNINVM
+392 IEAASTDNNINVM
-405 FRNDDDTIVSL
+405 FRNDDDDIVGL

-439 TFFYVSTDRLE
+439 TFFYVSLDRLE

-455 PDDEEFNTA
+455 PADEEFNTNPDDPD
-464 TVANP
+464 ANP
-469 QIRFY
+469 KIRFY
-474 VYDGEDATLADDA
+474 VYDGEDATLANDA
-487 NATILA
+487 DATILA

-498 LEIEVTAVNDVP
+498 LEIEVVGVNDVP

-536 ADDGDTVFTWV
+536 ADGDTDFTWV

-560 DTDGTD
+560 DTNGTD
-566 RSGNGAWTFTL
+566 RSGNGAWEFRL
-577 NQAAFD
+577 NAEAFD
-583 RIPNGETETVTFNV
+583 RIPNGTTETVTFNI
-597 TANDGKGGVSD
+597 TATDLSGGVSD

-669 FTHTDD
+669 LTHTDD

-691 DGVGDGDPVATDAA
+691 DGVGDGDPAAANAA
-705 YAAGIGSNTG
+705 YAAGVGSNTG
-715 NNIIDGTDRGTAVAG
+715 NQIDGTDRGTAVAG

-751 ADVNALPAGA
+751 ADINALPDGV
-761 SSLVDVFNV
+761 STLMDVFNV
-770 RIQEMADP
+770 RIQETADS

-783 VLDLR
+783 VLDLT
-788 IAITGKG
+788 IAITGKD
-795 DAPTDIMASSTTAT
+795 DAPTDIQATLVGGSEAVADNALVAT
-809 YDGNTPTADMVVASL
+809 YNGNAPMADMVVASL

-843 TDASSFMIGGAN
+843 TDASSFRIGGAN

-943 IATDFETADA
+943 IATDFEAADA

-981 WTFTLTTSADVAGD
+981 WTFTLTTSADVAGG

-1227 HAAQP
+1227 HAAQA

-1499 DSDNPASISEYGS
+1499 DSDNPASSSEYGS

-1586 ADGSG
+1586 TDGSG
-1591 GTDTSILRVTLN
+1591 GTDTSILRVRLT
-1603 GETNVIPNMDPV
+1603 GTTNDIPNRDPMITDTGGVIFNVVVEDPMGSSTNIPPAVNQSSDNPATSSEYGSFAATDPDTGDTIIWSMTDSMINTVMTTFAVGSRPASDFGALTVDDVGTWSFAPTVAINDLNAGQSVVIDYTIQADDGAGGTDTSILRVTLQGRANDIPNRDPV
-1615 IVTGSGI
+1615 IDITTGI
-1622 FSTGLTI
+1622 FSTGI
-1629 EDPSNAPTDDPMAV
+1629 IITDDNPLP
-1643 VSTNITRFTANDPDG
+1643 TNDPDAVNHETMPTVGGSAYGSFTATDPDVG
-1658 DNNDITW
+1658 DNITW

-1675 LVATGTIDVSNVTV
+1675 LVATGTIDSTGPSSIADTAPNL
-1689 ATLDRAY
+1689 ANPGSR
-1696 TAADFGALTVNT
+1696 TAAEFGVLMVNA

-1718 AINVLDNNDYVLL
+1718 AINHIADTEYVVLKYDIEADDGN
-1731 NYEIQATDVGGATDT
+1731 GGTDT

-1751 RLNGETNAAGG
+1751 RLNGVDNVAPAPAPVFSGVSEDTHTFTDPDPASNNDDPADVQRSI
-1762 LVVTNE
+1762 LVTNPE
-1768 AVRAFVVINGV
+1768 QLMWSV
-1779 EFRINADS
+1779 
-1787 SATSSYEVEFSTTS
+1787 
-1801 TDEYVAFAAPSI
+1801 AAP
-1813 TVYAD
+1813 VVD
-1818 TRDANEFSQA
+1818 
-1828 NIASI
+1828 
-1833 FNAAGLTNLNVAAII
+1833 G
-1848 LEEDTTQFTLT
+1848 DTTEDAAHFGTLT
-1859 NWDADGNDGTDNEYD
+1859 FPNSPSFTSFGTAFDGLASLTWNFDPNTGIND
-1874 FSPVTSTLDRAVT
+1874 
-1887 EDDATDETARGFL
+1887 
-1900 EVTGGTGSYT
+1900 
-1910 YTGGTTRDI
+1910 
-1919 GTGTDAVTYQI
+1919 
-1930 FNGMYGE
+1930 
-1937 LIVDANGNWT
+1937 
-1947 YTIDNAAAQALDSG
+1947 LDSG
-1961 PPATEMFTVTVGE
+1961 DSVTLTYV
-1974 TGSIRTVDHVIAI
+1974 V
-1987 TVNGADEAVANRD
+1987 
-2000 PMIDTTTGI
+2000 
-2009 FSTGIT
+2009 
-2015 ITDDDTVGN
+2015 
-2024 NDPGPVN
+2024 
-2031 QATVP
+2031 
-2036 MGGTAYGSFTATDP
+2036 TATNR
-2050 DGNDNAITWTPASSP
+2050 GGAS
-2065 QLGSMVAT
+2065 
-2073 GTIDVSNAGSLNR
+2073 
-2086 TYTASEFGALTV
+2086 
-2098 QTDGTWSFDPT
+2098 
-2109 AAINDIIGNEY
+2109 
-2120 VVLSYDIVATDSG
+2120 
-2133 GGTDTETLTVRLN
+2133 TDTNLVITLN

-2177 MVDDQGG
+2177 MVDAQGG
-2184 TPELDTSMGDYDKFE
+2184 TPELDTSMGDFDKFD

-2233 ETVGNG
+2233 ETVGND

-2366 VADTAPIIYT
+2366 VADIAPTIYT
-2376 RGNVNTSDDR
+2376 RGNVDTSDDR
-2386 LSPQRENE
+2386 LSPQSENE

-2400 YTVSADFDTSV
+2400 YTVSAEFDTSV

-2677 VYHDSDKI
+2677 VYHDSDEI
-2685 LQVINDAINGDRITH
+2685 LQVINDAIRAGSITH

-2728 NHFAIAE
+2728 NRFAIAE

-2914 ATSDSYTVTSD
+2914 ETSDSYTVTSD

-3054 GLSLVAG
+3054 GLSPVAG

-3164 MLFTVTDHEA
+3164 QKFSVDGDTV
-3174 DFSSFEV
+3174 SFESFEIV
-3181 VHESR
+3181 NESR

-3195 DDRIVITATKTVY
+3195 DHRIVITATETVY

-3213 LKEGTALD
+3213 LKAGTELD
-3221 HETDDTLRII
+3221 HETKDTLSVRGE
-3231 ARLGDDDVE
+3231 LDGDEVV
-3240 VTVYVTNVNEGSASF
+3240 VTVYVTDVNEGSASF
-3255 NVTSNGIINAPIVG
+3255 NVTSNGNINTPVVD

-3294 QWQRDGVTIPNPTQ
+3294 QWQRDGVTISNPTQ
-3308 TEDANQDGASYTITE
+3308 TADMNQDGASYTITE

-3408 IFADNNSNEEVFT
+3408 IFADNTDNSNKEVFT

-3437 VGGILFNPNGGSRN
+3437 VGGILFNPNSGTRN

-3484 DYDPPAEP
+3484 DYVPPAEP
-3492 LVESM
+3492 LVST

-3519 SSRIKVADIAIT
+3519 SSRIKIADIAIT

-3537 ELAGR
+3537 ELVGR

-3562 DYEILD
+3562 DYDIPD
-3568 TLSVR
+3568 NTLSVR
-3573 VQRVNDANTV
+3573 VQVTPPAPA
-3583 LDETTIGVDVAV
+3583 EPIGVDVAV

-3604 ARFNVQSTDNIN
+3604 AIFSVMASGSGSDIN
-3616 APAVGDTLSVSV
+3616 APAVGDVLSVSV
-3628 APPADSEG
+3628 TAPADPDGG
-3636 IAGGFRYQ
+3636 IDGGFHYQ

-3651 GNNYVDIATATGNS
+3651 GNNYVDIAAATGNS
-3665 YMIATDDE
+3665 YVLATDDE

-3681 RYTDGGGTSEIVV
+3681 RYTDVGGTSEIVV
-3694 MSGASFRASGDN
+3694 KSVASFRASGDN
-3706 LATAIALSDTT
+3706 PATAIALSDTT

-3746 TLEVTG
+3746 TLQVVG
-3752 RNDNMFEIFGTAL
+3752 RNPEKFEIFGTAL

-3792 ISSSSLTIG
+3792 ISSSPLTIG

-3855 DDNGNVTDILGEDNA
+3855 DDNGDVTDILDENNA
-3870 TYTITSSDEDHTLR
+3870 TYTVTSSDEDHTLR

-3906 PSAGNPALPIPIPE
+3906 PSTSTPALPIPIPE

-3936 TGTSMMRLDDTQK
+3936 TATPEEMRLDDTQK

-3985 ELTGADSDHFEL
+3985 ELAGADSDHFEL

-4013 AMDNDALLEV
+4013 AMDNDPLLEV
-4023 RVQLNEDTNI
+4023 RVQLNEDTSI

>member
-215 NAIAGTEDSIVTV
+215 NAIADTEDSIVTV

-294 MLDEMLLVPDLG
+294 MLDEMLLVPNLG

-353 SPANSD
+353 SPANGNAEL
-359 RVSLFGF
+359 LFGF
-366 DDRYGN
+366 EDPFGN
-372 SDSPDD
+372 ADSPDD

-653 ASGVTVATP
+653 DNGVTVAAP

-691 DGVGDGDPVATDAA
+691 DGVGDGDPVAADAA

-874 ETWSV
+874 ETWDV
-879 GVISTDSDGLSR
+879 GVISTDSNGLSR

-1299 AGASMAGGQDFMF
+1299 AGASMAGGQDFSF

-1336 GANNAVAGT
+1336 GANNAVAGDAT
-1345 ASAIGG
+1345 ATGG

-1358 VHSGANQNSFLF
+1358 EHSGANQNSFLF

-1421 LRGATGSTAAQTVQD
+1421 LRGARGSTAAQTVQD

-1465 NDNPM
+1465 NDDPM
-1470 ITDTSGVILEVSIT
+1470 ITDTSGVLLEVSIT

-1499 DSDNPASISEYGS
+1499 DSDNPASSSEYGS
-1512 FAATDLDTGDTI
+1512 FAATDLDTGDTFT
-1524 RWSTDGVGTINPSM
+1524 WSTDGVGTINTGM

-1622 FSTGLTI
+1622 FSDGLTI
-1629 EDPSNAPTDDPMAV
+1629 PDPTDAPSDDPMAV
-1643 VSTNITRFTANDPDG
+1643 VSTSTNQFTANDPDG
-1658 DNNDITW
+1658 DDSAITW

-1675 LVATGTIDVSNVTV
+1675 LVATGMIDVSNAGSLT
-1689 ATLDRAY
+1689 RAY
-1696 TAADFGALTVNT
+1696 TAEEFGALTVNT

-1718 AINVLDNNDYVLL
+1718 VINDLDDDESVVLSYD
-1731 NYEIQATDVGGATDT
+1731 IRATDVGGATDT

-1751 RLNGETNAAGG
+1751 T
-1762 LVVTNE
+1762 
-1768 AVRAFVVINGV
+1768 
-1779 EFRINADS
+1779 
-1787 SATSSYEVEFSTTS
+1787 
-1801 TDEYVAFAAPSI
+1801 
-1813 TVYAD
+1813 
-1818 TRDANEFSQA
+1818 
-1828 NIASI
+1828 
-1833 FNAAGLTNLNVAAII
+1833 LTGRTNVAPAPAPVFSGSSQ
-1848 LEEDTTQFTLT
+1848 DTHTF
-1859 NWDADGNDGTDNEYD
+1859 
-1874 FSPVTSTLDRAVT
+1874 
-1887 EDDATDETARGFL
+1887 
-1900 EVTGGTGSYT
+1900 
-1910 YTGGTTRDI
+1910 
-1919 GTGTDAVTYQI
+1919 
-1930 FNGMYGE
+1930 
-1937 LIVDANGNWT
+1937 
-1947 YTIDNAAAQALDSG
+1947 
-1961 PPATEMFTVTVGE
+1961 
-1974 TGSIRTVDHVIAI
+1974 
-1987 TVNGADEAVANRD
+1987 
-2000 PMIDTTTGI
+2000 
-2009 FSTGIT
+2009 
-2015 ITDDDTVGN
+2015 
-2024 NDPGPVN
+2024 
-2031 QATVP
+2031 
-2036 MGGTAYGSFTATDP
+2036 TDP
-2050 DGNDNAITWTPASSP
+2050 DPTSNSDDPAS
-2065 QLGSMVAT
+2065 VARS
-2073 GTIDVSNAGSLNR
+2073 IMVSNAEQLMWSVAEAVVAGD
-2086 TYTASEFGALTV
+2086 TSEDAAHFGALTFPGS
-2098 QTDGTWSFDPT
+2098 TFASFGTAFAGAADSLTWEFDPNT
-2109 AAINDIIGNEY
+2109 GINDLDSGQSVTLTY
-2120 VVLSYDIVATDSG
+2120 VVTATNRG
-2133 GGTDTETLTVRLN
+2133 GASTDTNLVITLN
-2146 GAQDGRVTFDNPG
+2146 GAEDGRVTLANRVN
-2159 ITLAEDTDLSARL
+2159 TLAENAVDSAEV

-2177 MVDDQGG
+2177 ILDAQGG
-2184 TPELDTSMGDYDKFE
+2184 TPELAGADAGKFRI
-2199 VDGNVLY
+2199 DMPNLDLY
-2206 LNAGANINHDA
+2206 LIMGADIDHD
-2217 PDGITSL
+2217 DGVTSL
-2224 NVRVQLQGE
+2224 NVRVQLE
-2233 ETVGNG
+2233 EDANAGSNLP
-2239 FTITITDVNDEDP
+2239 ITITDVNDEDP

-2366 VADTAPIIYT
+2366 AADTAPIIYT
-2376 RGNVNTSDDR
+2376 RGNVDTSGDR
-2386 LSPQRENE
+2386 LSPQSENE

-2400 YTVSADFDTSV
+2400 YTVSAEFDTSV

-2620 VFKTES
+2620 VFKTTENPDY
-2626 EVYNRID
+2626 ERID

-2677 VYHDSDKI
+2677 VYHDSDEI
-2685 LQVINDAINGDRITH
+2685 LRVINDAINGGRITQ
-2700 LSSAEAHPDQGA
+2700 LASAEAHPDQGA

-2718 QSRGIHVRPS
+2718 QTTGIHVRPS

-2755 ALLDINSNS
+2755 ALLDINSNP

-2815 YLKPDADLNHE
+2815 YLKPNADLNHE
-2826 DGDGVLEVTVHI
+2826 DGDGELEVTVHI

-2956 AVEYFPVAHNVET
+2956 AVEYFPVAHNGET
-2969 NIEIFQFTTENQE
+2969 NILSEIFQFTTENQE
-2982 QVLVNFALQ
+2982 QVLVNFELQ
-2991 VPPVPER
+2991 VFSIPPGTGPVA
-2998 NGLILSRPTVVVED
+2998 LSRPTVVVED

-3021 IGLDSNLPHTFAHIF
+3021 IGRDSNVPHTFARIF

-3043 NEGNIT
+3043 SEGNIT

-3054 GLSLVAG
+3054 GLSPVAALSPVAVISPIPG
-3061 LSPDDSAS
+3061 LSSVVAFSPADSAF
-3069 LLNSFFPESIG
+3069 LLNSFFPESSIS
-3080 QQSYLRVTSPRTDTS
+3080 QRFYFDPTTERTETSNA
-3095 DPVYTTMPPYVTED
+3095 VYTQTYAHVPEDTTIED
-3109 FSGRES
+3109 FYGREFREFHEEE
-3115 GQDAGVIPSFQVI
+3115 IPSFQVI

-3186 VVPTDFEVR
+3186 VVPTAFEVR
-3195 DDRIVITATKTVY
+3195 EDRIVITATETVY

-3221 HETDDTLRII
+3221 HETKDTLRII

-3255 NVTSNGIINAPIVG
+3255 NVTSSGSINAPIVG

-3294 QWQRDGVTIPNPTQ
+3294 QWQRDGVTISNPTQ
-3308 TEDANQDGASYTITE
+3308 TADMNQDGASYTITE

-3628 APPADSEG
+3628 APPPDREG

-3746 TLEVTG
+3746 TLEVAG
-3752 RNDNMFEIFGTAL
+3752 RNPEKFEIFGTAL
-3765 YLRPHAILDHES
+3765 YLRPHAILDHETN
-3777 DIELEVSVQLRENTG
+3777 IELEVSVRLMENTG
-3792 ISSSSLTIG
+3792 ISSSPLTIG

-3855 DDNGNVTDILGEDNA
+3855 DDNGDVTDILGEDNA

-3906 PSAGNPALPIPIPE
+3906 PSAGTSGLPIPIPE

-3936 TGTSMMRLDDTQK
+3936 TATPEEMRLDDTQK

-3985 ELTGADSDHFEL
+3985 ELTGDDSDHFEL

-4023 RVQLNEDTNI
+4023 RVQLNEDTSI

>member
-11 NTARKQAPRKQDLD
+11 NAARKQAPRKQYL
-25 NKPLKKAGDG
+25 NNTPLKKAGDG

-41 WSIAGTVIAAC
+41 WSMAGTVLAAC

-75 PRDGAVVNG
+75 PDFPYYGVNSRASGVRFFIDGNNNG
-84 LWANTEIFLAADNGS
+84 QFDNDTDTVIGTTNEAGYFLGDRPSDDQVLAADFTD
-99 RAQDGSGNDLDS
+99 ATDIASGTSLS
-111 VGITD
+111 
-116 GAGNLIF
+116 NL
-123 NDNYTAPGNGERY
+123 GVLR
-136 LANLEGATEVSTETA
+136 
-151 GSGELLSLPYHG
+151 SLPYDG
-163 GYLLISPLTD
+163 GEYVIIAPLTD
-173 LLTNALNGA
+173 LL
-182 STEEVANAGGE
+182 ANAGDGV
-193 DAFQQNTLDDI
+193 DPQDVLTSI
-204 FGMRPQFDDDG
+204 FGMAPEFDD
-215 NAIAGTEDSIVTV
+215 AGAPVTDSPMSPIITL
-228 EDVLNADN
+228 EDVLDINN
-236 YNPYVNDNRVTKLVS
+236 YNPVGLDTAPIERQLLTT
-251 LASTT
+251 ASIA
-256 LSVIET
+256 LSEIEV
-262 EASSSDTDQRVVAIV
+262 EASSTTNAQRVETLTASL
-277 DSFNTIRGQV
+277 DTFRGQ
-287 ETQSDEA
+287 A
-294 MLDEMLLVPDLG
+294 MSNQDPTVDLDTGVMIPGTSVDLATEVSERITVADNRGG
-306 LADTS
+306 LPVVADVNEGTS
-311 IGGIDLDE
+311 I
-319 RVEVRLDQVESRPLV
+319 R
-334 ATPNRGEAIL
+334 
-344 MTEGEDFVL
+344 MTEGEDFAL
-353 SPANSD
+353 LDANSD
-359 RVSLFGF
+359 AESLFGF
-366 DDRYGN
+366 EDPFGN
-372 SDSPDD
+372 TDSDGDGVP
-378 EDDAREDGQLVGIY
+378 EDGQLVGIY
-392 IEAESTDGNINVM
+392 IEAESMGRDINVM
-405 FRNDDDTIVSL
+405 FRDDDGVIVGL
-416 ADADPAQRDTTDGE
+416 ADAPQAQRDTTDGE
-430 PGPRNVGGA
+430 PGPRNVDGA
-439 TFFYVSTDRLE
+439 TFFYVSADRLE
-450 RLVLR
+450 RLILR
-455 PDDEEFNTA
+455 PADGDFNTA
-464 TVANP
+464 AESVPNR

-474 VYDGEDATLADDA
+474 VYDGEDATLADG
-487 NATILA
+487 ATTLDG
-493 ALVGE
+493 VGM
-498 LEIEVTAVNDVP
+498 LEIEVAAANDVP

-653 ASGVTVATP
+653 DNGVTVAAP

-691 DGVGDGDPVATDAA
+691 DGVGDGDPVAADAA

-788 IAITGKG
+788 IAITGKY

-874 ETWSV
+874 ETWDV
-879 GVISTDSDGLSR
+879 GVISTDSNGLSR

-981 WTFTLTTSADVAGD
+981 WTFTLTTSADVAGG

-1232 SSVSDNTYGTDFGTF
+1232 SSVSVNTYGTDFGMF

-1358 VHSGANQNSFLF
+1358 EHSGANQNSFLF

-1421 LRGATGSTAAQTVQD
+1421 LRGARGSTAAQTVQD

-1549 FGTPTV
+1549 FGTLRV

-1560 WSFAPTARINDL
+1560 WSFTPTAGINDL
-1572 NAGQSIVIDYTIQA
+1572 NAGQSVVIDYTIQA
-1586 ADGSG
+1586 TDGSD
-1591 GTDTSILRVTLN
+1591 GTDTSILRVRLT
-1603 GETNVIPNMDPV
+1603 GTTNDIPNRDPV

-1622 FSTGLTI
+1622 FSDGLTI
-1629 EDPSNAPTDDPMAV
+1629 PDPTDAPSDDPMAV
-1643 VSTNITRFTANDPDG
+1643 VSTSTNQFTANDPDG
-1658 DNNDITW
+1658 DDSAITW

-1675 LVATGTIDVSNVTV
+1675 LVATGMIDVSNAGSLT
-1689 ATLDRAY
+1689 RAY
-1696 TAADFGALTVNT
+1696 TAAEFGALTVNT

-1718 AINVLDNNDYVLL
+1718 VINHLDDDESVVLSYD
-1731 NYEIQATDVGGATDT
+1731 IRATDVGGATDT

-1751 RLNGETNAAGG
+1751 T
-1762 LVVTNE
+1762 
-1768 AVRAFVVINGV
+1768 
-1779 EFRINADS
+1779 
-1787 SATSSYEVEFSTTS
+1787 
-1801 TDEYVAFAAPSI
+1801 
-1813 TVYAD
+1813 
-1818 TRDANEFSQA
+1818 
-1828 NIASI
+1828 
-1833 FNAAGLTNLNVAAII
+1833 LTGRTNVAPAPAPVFSGSSQ
-1848 LEEDTTQFTLT
+1848 DTHTF
-1859 NWDADGNDGTDNEYD
+1859 
-1874 FSPVTSTLDRAVT
+1874 
-1887 EDDATDETARGFL
+1887 
-1900 EVTGGTGSYT
+1900 
-1910 YTGGTTRDI
+1910 
-1919 GTGTDAVTYQI
+1919 
-1930 FNGMYGE
+1930 
-1937 LIVDANGNWT
+1937 
-1947 YTIDNAAAQALDSG
+1947 
-1961 PPATEMFTVTVGE
+1961 
-1974 TGSIRTVDHVIAI
+1974 
-1987 TVNGADEAVANRD
+1987 
-2000 PMIDTTTGI
+2000 
-2009 FSTGIT
+2009 
-2015 ITDDDTVGN
+2015 
-2024 NDPGPVN
+2024 
-2031 QATVP
+2031 
-2036 MGGTAYGSFTATDP
+2036 TDP
-2050 DGNDNAITWTPASSP
+2050 DPTSNSDDPAS
-2065 QLGSMVAT
+2065 VARS
-2073 GTIDVSNAGSLNR
+2073 IMVSNAEQLMWSVAEAVVAGD
-2086 TYTASEFGALTV
+2086 TSEDAAHFGALTFPSS
-2098 QTDGTWSFDPT
+2098 TFASFGTAFAGAADSLTWEFDPNT
-2109 AAINDIIGNEY
+2109 GINDLDSGQSVTLTY
-2120 VVLSYDIVATDSG
+2120 VVTATNRG
-2133 GGTDTETLTVRLN
+2133 GASTDTNLVITLN

-2177 MVDDQGG
+2177 MVDGQGG
-2184 TPELDTSMGDYDKFE
+2184 TPELDTSTGDYDKFD

-2252 VFNAGNPAP
+2252 VINEGRSSNFH
-2261 PYFEFMRVGNHG
+2261 EFMRLGN
-2273 DGVSIYTASA
+2273 DGVGVTVYTASA
-2283 TPDVAGDTIT
+2283 TPDVAGDEIE
-2293 WSLKNDEDDED
+2293 WSLENDDNDAD
-2304 NNDAGRGA
+2304 NNAAGRGA

-2325 IPSGRIL
+2325 IPGGQRLS
-2332 ELDYE
+2332 LDYE
-2337 TRPVYTA
+2337 TRPAYTA
-2344 VIVAEVGGL
+2344 VIVATVDGL
-2353 MAEEKVTVLTVRN
+2353 SDRETVTVFTVSN
-2366 VADTAPIIYT
+2366 VADTRPTIYT
-2376 RGNVNTSDDR
+2376 ENGVEVARRGGSDRQTAMD
-2386 LSPQRENE
+2386 ENE
-2394 ALQKPF
+2394 AFQRPF
-2400 YTVSADFDTSV
+2400 YTVSAEFDTSV

-2457 DFITLDQ
+2457 DFITLDH

-2480 VVATSGSFTD
+2480 VVATTASLTH
-2490 TLTIEFEVID
+2490 TLDIEFEVVD
-2500 ENDEAPV
+2500 ANDEAPV

-2519 TEIPDDEVVYTATGT
+2519 TEILTTEVVYTATGT
-2534 RDTVNIVWSLTGADA
+2534 FDRTAIVWSLKPNNGDDA
-2549 GLFNINS
+2549 NLFDIDT

-2565 ATTPDVAV
+2565 NTTPDVAV

-2579 TVVATSGILD
+2579 TVVATSGMLD

-2626 EVYNRID
+2626 QVYNRID
-2633 VILALQNLP
+2633 VILAPQNLP

-2671 SGNYNP
+2671 GNYNP
-2677 VYHDSDKI
+2677 VYHDSVEI
-2685 LQVINDAINGDRITH
+2685 LRVINEAIRAGSITQ

-2718 QSRGIHVRPS
+2718 QTRGIHVRPS

-2755 ALLDINSNS
+2755 ALLDINSNP

-2866 SNGNYKTAVLG
+2866 SNGNHKTAVLG

-2956 AVEYFPVAHNVET
+2956 AVEYFPVAHNGET
-2969 NIEIFQFTTENQE
+2969 NILSEIFQFTTENQE
-2982 QVLVNFALQ
+2982 QVLVNFELQ
-2991 VPPVPER
+2991 VFSIPPGTGPVA
-2998 NGLILSRPTVVVED
+2998 LSRPTVVVED

-3021 IGLDSNLPHTFAHIF
+3021 IGRDSNVPHTFARIF

-3043 NEGNIT
+3043 SEGNIT

-3054 GLSLVAG
+3054 GLSPVAALSPVAVISPIPG
-3061 LSPDDSAS
+3061 LSSVVAFSPADSAF
-3069 LLNSFFPESIG
+3069 LLNSFFPESSIS
-3080 QQSYLRVTSPRTDTS
+3080 QRFYFDPTTERTETSNA
-3095 DPVYTTMPPYVTED
+3095 VYTQTYAHVPEDTTIED
-3109 FSGRES
+3109 FYGREFREFHEEE
-3115 GQDAGVIPSFQVI
+3115 IPSFQVI

-3186 VVPTDFEVR
+3186 VVPTAFEVR
-3195 DDRIVITATKTVY
+3195 EDRIVITATETVY

-3221 HETDDTLRII
+3221 HETKDTLRII

-3255 NVTSNGIINAPIVG
+3255 NVTSSGSINAPIVG

-3294 QWQRDGVTIPNPTQ
+3294 QWQRDGVTISNPTQ
-3308 TEDANQDGASYTITE
+3308 TADMNQDGASYTITE

-3408 IFADNNSNEEVFT
+3408 IFADNTANSNKEVFT
-3421 VPTTVAQIND
+3421 VPTTVAQITD

-3492 LVESM
+3492 LVEST

-3519 SSRIKVADIAIT
+3519 SSRIKIADIAIT

-3537 ELAGR
+3537 ELDGR

-3562 DYEILD
+3562 DYDIPD
-3568 TLSVR
+3568 NTLSVR
-3573 VQRVNDANTV
+3573 VQVTPPAPA
-3583 LDETTIGVDVAV
+3583 EPIGVDVAV

-3604 ARFNVQSTDNIN
+3604 AIFNVQSTGNIN
-3616 APAVGDTLSVSV
+3616 APAVGDALSVQV
-3628 APPADSEG
+3628 TFPADPDDG
-3636 IAGGFRYQ
+3636 IDGGFHYQ

-3651 GNNYVDIATATGNS
+3651 GNNYVDIAAATGNS
-3665 YMIATDDE
+3665 YVLTTDDE

-3681 RYTDGGGTSEIVV
+3681 RYTDVGGTSEIVV
-3694 MSGASFRASGDN
+3694 KSVASFRASGDN

-3746 TLEVTG
+3746 TLQVVG
-3752 RNDNMFEIFGTAL
+3752 RNPEKFEIFGTAL

-3792 ISSSSLTIG
+3792 ISSSPLTIG

-3855 DDNGNVTDILGEDNA
+3855 DDNGDVTDILGENNA
-3870 TYTITSSDEDHTLR
+3870 TYTVTSSDEDHTLR
-3884 VGVKYTDGGNTAEDI
+3884 VGVKYTDGGNTDEDI

-3906 PSAGNPALPIPIPE
+3906 PSASTPALPIPIPE

-3936 TGTSMMRLDDTQK
+3936 TATPEEMRLDDTQK

-3957 AEGADTSARI
+3957 AEDADTSARI

-4013 AMDNDALLEV
+4013 AMDNDPLLEV
-4023 RVQLNEDTNI
+4023 RVQLNEDTSI

>member
-84 LWANTEIFLAADNGS
+84 LWANTDIYVADE
-99 RAQDGSGNDLDS
+99 DGNIPQGANA

-215 NAIAGTEDSIVTV
+215 NAIADTEDSIVTV

-294 MLDEMLLVPDLG
+294 MLDEMLLVPNLG

-334 ATPNRGEAIL
+334 ATPNRGEAIP

-487 NATILA
+487 DATILA

-705 YAAGIGSNTG
+705 YTAGIGSNTG
-715 NNIIDGTDRGTAVAG
+715 NNIGGTDRGTAVAG

-751 ADVNALPAGA
+751 ADINALPAGA

-788 IAITGKG
+788 IAITGKY
-795 DAPTDIMASSTTAT
+795 DAPTDIQATLAGDSEAVADNALVAT
-809 YDGNTPTADMVVASL
+809 YDGNAPMADMVVASL

-843 TDASSFMIGGAN
+843 ADASSFQIGGAN

-874 ETWSV
+874 ETWVV
-879 GVISTDSDGLSR
+879 GVISTDSVGLSR

-1499 DSDNPASISEYGS
+1499 DSDNPASRSEYGS

-1586 ADGSG
+1586 TDGSG
-1591 GTDTSILRVTLN
+1591 GTDTSILRVRLT
-1603 GETNVIPNMDPV
+1603 GTTNDIPNRDPMITDTGGVIFNVVVEDPMGSSTNIPPAVNQSSDNPATRSEYGSFAATDPDTGDTIIWSMTDSMINTVMTTFAVGSRPASDFGALTVDDVGTWSFAPTVAINDLNAGQSVVIDYTIQADDGAGGTDTSILRVTLQGRANDIPNRDPV
-1615 IVTGSGI
+1615 IDITTGI
-1622 FSTGLTI
+1622 FSTGI
-1629 EDPSNAPTDDPMAV
+1629 IITDDNPLP
-1643 VSTNITRFTANDPDG
+1643 TNDPDAVNHETMPTVGGSAYGSFTATDLDVG
-1658 DNNDITW
+1658 DNITW

-1675 LVATGTIDVSNVTV
+1675 LVATGTIDSTGPSSIADTAPNL
-1689 ATLDRAY
+1689 ANPGSR
-1696 TAADFGALTVNT
+1696 TAAEFGALTVNA

-1718 AINVLDNNDYVLL
+1718 AIND
-1731 NYEIQATDVGGATDT
+1731 I
-1746 ETLTV
+1746 
-1751 RLNGETNAAGG
+1751 
-1762 LVVTNE
+1762 
-1768 AVRAFVVINGV
+1768 
-1779 EFRINADS
+1779 
-1787 SATSSYEVEFSTTS
+1787 
-1801 TDEYVAFAAPSI
+1801 
-1813 TVYAD
+1813 AD
-1818 TRDANEFSQA
+1818 T
-1828 NIASI
+1828 
-1833 FNAAGLTNLNVAAII
+1833 
-1848 LEEDTTQFTLT
+1848 
-1859 NWDADGNDGTDNEYD
+1859 
-1874 FSPVTSTLDRAVT
+1874 
-1887 EDDATDETARGFL
+1887 
-1900 EVTGGTGSYT
+1900 
-1910 YTGGTTRDI
+1910 
-1919 GTGTDAVTYQI
+1919 
-1930 FNGMYGE
+1930 
-1937 LIVDANGNWT
+1937 
-1947 YTIDNAAAQALDSG
+1947 
-1961 PPATEMFTVTVGE
+1961 
-1974 TGSIRTVDHVIAI
+1974 
-1987 TVNGADEAVANRD
+1987 
-2000 PMIDTTTGI
+2000 
-2009 FSTGIT
+2009 
-2015 ITDDDTVGN
+2015 
-2024 NDPGPVN
+2024 
-2031 QATVP
+2031 
-2036 MGGTAYGSFTATDP
+2036 
-2050 DGNDNAITWTPASSP
+2050 
-2065 QLGSMVAT
+2065 
-2073 GTIDVSNAGSLNR
+2073 
-2086 TYTASEFGALTV
+2086 
-2098 QTDGTWSFDPT
+2098 
-2109 AAINDIIGNEY
+2109 EY
-2120 VVLSYDIVATDSG
+2120 VVLKYDIEADDG
-2133 GGTDTETLTVRLN
+2133 NGGTDTETLTVRLN
-2146 GAQDGRVTFDNPG
+2146 GVDNVAPAPAPVFSGVSEDTHTFTDPDPASNNDDPADVTRSILVTNPDQLMWSVAAPVVDGDTTQNAAHFGTLTFPNSPSFTSFGTAFDGLASLTWNFDPNTGINDLDSGDSVTLTYVVTATNRGGASTDTNLVITLNGAEDGRVTLANRVN
-2159 ITLAEDTDLSARL
+2159 TLAENAVDSAEV

-2177 MVDDQGG
+2177 ILDAQGG
-2184 TPELDTSMGDYDKFE
+2184 TPELAGADAGKFRI
-2199 VDGNVLY
+2199 DIPNLDLY
-2206 LNAGANINHDA
+2206 LIMGADIDHD
-2217 PDGITSL
+2217 DGVTSL
-2224 NVRVQLQGE
+2224 NVRVQLE
-2233 ETVGNG
+2233 EDANAGSNLP
-2239 FTITITDVNDEDP
+2239 ITITDVNDEDP
-2252 VFNAGNPAP
+2252 VINAGNPAP

-2353 MAEEKVTVLTVRN
+2353 MDEEKVTVLTVRN
-2366 VADTAPIIYT
+2366 VADTAPEIYT
-2376 RGNVNTSDDR
+2376 IRDVSTSGER
-2386 LSPQRENE
+2386 LGPQRENE
-2394 ALQKPF
+2394 AFQRPF
-2400 YTVSADFDTSV
+2400 YTVSAEFDTSV

-2426 PIAPEDLNADQT
+2426 PRDSEALTQAQID
-2438 ATGRSYADIT
+2438 TGRSYADIT
-2448 AKSTGPGPD
+2448 AKSTGRSAPD
-2457 DFITLDQ
+2457 DFITLDH

-2470 NGNPMNVLFT
+2470 NGMPMNVLFT

-2490 TLTIEFEVID
+2490 TLTIEFEVVD

-2534 RDTVNIVWSLTGADA
+2534 FDRTAIVWSLKPNNGDDAD
-2549 GLFNINS
+2549 LFDIDT
-2556 GTGEVTFKT
+2556 GTGEVTFKVD
-2565 ATTPDVAV
+2565 TTPAA
-2573 KDSYSF
+2573 SINYNF
-2579 TVVATSGILD
+2579 TVVATSGSLPP
-2589 AVEQPVTFAVLG
+2589 VEKPVSFTVLG

-2620 VFKTES
+2620 VFKTAERS
-2626 EVYNRID
+2626 PYDRID

-2642 PRTTVPTTVF
+2642 PRTTVPTTAF
-2652 EGGNVVFVRIGGQ
+2652 EGGNTVFVRIGGQ

-2671 SGNYNP
+2671 GNYNP
-2677 VYHDSDKI
+2677 VYHDSDEI
-2685 LQVINDAINGDRITH
+2685 LRVINDAIGDGRITQ

-2735 DTDISSGIQGGTVF
+2735 DTDISSGIQDISSGIQAGTVF
-2749 YKVADI
+2749 YKVADLV
-2755 ALLDINSNS
+2755 LLDSSGNP
-2764 GAFGDIEIDPTSQDA
+2764 GAFGTPEIDSTSANA
-2779 DKFMLV
+2779 DKF
-2785 HTALVERDG
+2785 R
-2794 MGDVIRD
+2794 VI
-2801 NEGNL
+2801 G
-2806 PQGPSDLAL
+2806 SAL
-2815 YLKPDADLNHE
+2815 YLRPNANLNHE
-2826 DGDGVLEVTVHI
+2826 DGDGVLEVTVQI
-2838 VGDDTISADISVVV
+2838 EGDSSISQDISVVV
-2852 TNVADEGPASFDVA
+2852 TNVADEGAASFDVA

-2877 DELTVSLETH
+2877 DVLTVSLDTT

-2901 AYQWLRDGVEIAG
+2901 AYQWLRGDGVEIAG

-2925 DVDDELTV
+2925 DVGDELTV

-2941 GNSEEVTTLGVAAPL
+2941 GNSEEVTTLGVAGSL
-2956 AVEYFPVAHNVET
+2956 AVEYFPVAHNGEM
-2969 NIEIFQFTTENQE
+2969 NILSEVFQFTTENQE
-2982 QVLVNFALQ
+2982 QVLVNFELQ
-2991 VPPVPER
+2991 VFSLPPRSTTGHVT
-2998 NGLILSRPTVVVED
+2998 LSRPTVVVED

-3021 IGLDSNLPHTFAHIF
+3021 IGRDSNVPHTFARIF

-3054 GLSLVAG
+3054 GLSPVAG
-3061 LSPDDSAS
+3061 LSPADRAD

-3080 QQSYLRVTSPRTDTS
+3080 DGSYFDPTTARTRTS
-3095 DPVYTTMPPYVTED
+3095 DPVYTTTYANLAEDATRED
-3109 FSGRES
+3109 FYGREFREI
-3115 GQDAGVIPSFQVI
+3115 AGEIPSFQVI

-3164 MLFTVTDHEA
+3164 QLFTHPEHQG
-3174 DFSSFEV
+3174 DFNKFEV
-3181 VHESR
+3181 VNESR
-3186 VVPTDFEVR
+3186 VVPTGFEVR
-3195 DDRIVITATKTVY
+3195 DHRIVITQTETVY

-3213 LKEGTALD
+3213 LTEGTVLD
-3221 HETDDTLRII
+3221 HETQDTLRIR
-3231 ARLGDDDVE
+3231 ADLGGDEVV
-3240 VTVYVTNVNEGSASF
+3240 VTVYVTDVNEGSASF
-3255 NVTSNGIINAPIVG
+3255 NVTSNANISTPVVG

-3308 TEDANQDGASYTITE
+3308 TEDANRDGASYTITE

-3403 DDVED
+3403 DNVED
-3408 IFADNNSNEEVFT
+3408 IFADNNSNKEVFT
-3421 VPTTVAQIND
+3421 VPTTVAQITD

-3437 VGGILFNPNGGSRN
+3437 VGGILFNPNGGPRN

-3519 SSRIKVADIAIT
+3519 SSRIKIADIAIT

-3537 ELAGR
+3537 ELVGR

-3562 DYEILD
+3562 DYDIPD
-3568 TLSVR
+3568 NTLSVR
-3573 VQRVNDANTV
+3573 VQVTPPAPA
-3583 LDETTIGVDVAV
+3583 EPIGVDVAV

-3604 ARFNVQSTDNIN
+3604 AIFTVRASGSGSDIN
-3616 APAVGDTLSVSV
+3616 APAVGDALSVQVTS
-3628 APPADSEG
+3628 PADPDGG
-3636 IAGGFRYQ
+3636 IDGGFHYQ

-3651 GNNYVDIATATGNS
+3651 GNNYVDIAAATGNS
-3665 YMIATDDE
+3665 YVLTTDDE

-3681 RYTDGGGTSEIVV
+3681 RYTDVGGTSEIVV
-3694 MSGASFRASGDN
+3694 KSVASFRASGDN

-3752 RNDNMFEIFGTAL
+3752 RNDDMFEIFGTAL

-3777 DIELEVSVQLRENTG
+3777 NIELEVSVQLRENTG
-3792 ISSSSLTIG
+3792 ISSFPLTIG

-3821 APVVGNML
+3821 APVAGNML

-3855 DDNGNVTDILGEDNA
+3855 DDNGDVTDILGENNA
-3870 TYTITSSDEDHTLR
+3870 TYTVTSSDEDHTLR

-3906 PSAGNPALPIPIPE
+3906 PSASTPALPIPIPE

-3936 TGTSMMRLDDTQK
+3936 TATPEEMRLDDTQK

-3957 AEGADTSARI
+3957 AEDADTSARI

-4013 AMDNDALLEV
+4013 AMDNDPLLEV
-4023 RVQLNEDTNI
+4023 RVQLNEDTSI